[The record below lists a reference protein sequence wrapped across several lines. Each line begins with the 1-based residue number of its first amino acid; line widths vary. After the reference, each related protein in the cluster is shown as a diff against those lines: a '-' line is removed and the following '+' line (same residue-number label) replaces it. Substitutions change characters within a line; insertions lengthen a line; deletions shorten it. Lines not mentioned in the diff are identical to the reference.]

1 MLRKVTNTT
10 MKKSFLNNEIW
21 ILTFG
26 GAFQRANIY
35 KQNYPEKTRTA
46 FRKALREQVEKQVNE
61 KYQEEVTARDHINQI
76 TSLVNFS
83 NTLKIEGVT
92 IPINFGVA
100 QKLLNLYLKYL
111 WCLDELNFCPPH
123 FPVDR
128 VIQMRLNEV
137 AKKNAIPM
145 LEVKAWTQFNDASK
159 YIKVVDFA
167 KHIRDNVE
175 EFKNYSL
182 ALLELKLFDRR

>member
-1 MLRKVTNTT
+1 

-182 ALLELKLFDRR
+182 AQLELKLFDRR